1 MRIAKILKRQTL
13 NQEQINKVLD
23 KMSMFINTS
32 IDEVNERDEYII
44 VIDKNI
50 KGIIYYDKISNELYY
65 DRNTIGKDLSDE
77 FSETS
82 KDIKNGAVKKFF
94 KQMYPQL
101 NIKKVSSKKLTVL

>member
-82 KDIKNGAVKKFF
+82 KDIKNGAVEKFF